1 VIQKLYNPLF
11 FLFLGAHHP
20 VSTAILSRH
29 RLYLPCPSDPT
40 LRDGRISA
48 LSGLDITFCFSEEVF
63 RFQVSSFKFQVSSF
77 RFQVSGFKFQVSSF
91 RFQVSGFR
99 FQVSGFKF
107 QVSSFRFQVS
117 GFKVSKFQSFQIC
130 VICGKKN

>member
-1 VIQKLYNPLF
+1 MIQKLYNPLF

-63 RFQVSSFKFQVSSF
+63 RFQVSSFKFQVS
-77 RFQVSGFKFQVSSF
+77 GFKSQVSSF
-91 RFQVSGFR
+91 RFQVSGFK

-117 GFKVSKFQSFQIC
+117 GFKFQVSKFQSFKVSKFSNLC
-130 VICGKKN
+130 NLW